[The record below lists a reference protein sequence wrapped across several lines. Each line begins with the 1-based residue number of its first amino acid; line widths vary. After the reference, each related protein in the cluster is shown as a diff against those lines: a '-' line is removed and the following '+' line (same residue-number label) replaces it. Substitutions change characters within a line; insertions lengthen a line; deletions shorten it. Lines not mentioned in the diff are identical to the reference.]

1 MSIFS
6 TLKLSA
12 AAVLLLG
19 ATSAMADDVKLRLAG
34 QHPVDHNATKVLKET
49 IAEIEG
55 AGVGIDI
62 KLFPAGQLGNGEVV
76 FEDTAAG
83 VIDIGHTFIYSHND
97 PVLEIN
103 SLPYLVS
110 NYEEMEKVYSPGSK
124 FYEVYEE
131 HIAAQGLKLLGVFAE
146 GFIGV
151 GSTKVPADVGGVG
164 DKDLNI
170 RVWSAEVGRLTAQE
184 MGFKT
189 TTMNWGD
196 VVPAIQ
202 QGVIEGVIGGTAE
215 SNYTVFG
222 DSVKYFTPYNAFV
235 ENTAFY
241 INQNVWDG
249 LSAEQQSVMT
259 DAFAKA
265 AEKSFALS
273 KAVDKEY
280 LVRLPEKGI
289 EVVTLSDEQLGG
301 IAEHVRATVWPA
313 LEENLGK
320 ELLDAIKADLKN

>member
-1 MSIFS
+1 MKLF
-6 TLKLSA
+6 TGLKLGA
-12 AAVLLLG
+12 AALALMA
-19 ATSAMADDVKLRLAG
+19 ATGAMAADVKLRLAG

-55 AGVGIDI
+55 AGVGVEI

-76 FEDTAAG
+76 FDDVAAG
-83 VIDIGHTFIYSHND
+83 VIDIGHTFIYSHKD

-110 NYEEMEKVYSPGSK
+110 NYEEMEKVYSAGSA
-124 FYEVYEE
+124 FYGIYDE
-131 HIAAQGLKLLGVFAE
+131 HIAAQGMKLLGVFAE

-151 GSTKVPADVGGVG
+151 GSTKAPADAGGTG
-164 DKDLNI
+164 DKELNI
-170 RVWSAEVGRLTAQE
+170 RVWSADVGRLTAQAI
-184 MGFKT
+184 GFKT

-241 INQNVWDG
+241 INQNTWDG
-249 LSAEQQSVMT
+249 LSADQQQVIA

-265 AEKSFALS
+265 SAKSFALS
-273 KAVDKEY
+273 KSVDAEY
-280 LVRLPEKGI
+280 IGRLGEKNI
-289 EVVTLSDEQLGG
+289 EVVGISD
-301 IAEHVRATVWPA
+301 AERAALAAHVRETVWPV
-313 LEENLGK
+313 LEDKLGK
-320 ELLDAIKADLKN
+320 ALLDSIKADLN